1 MGAYMPKHRS
11 GKGQVRKIPT
21 PLPPRGK
28 KSRGQKATDI
38 AKVSEVLQKPE
49 ESPGDFYERLCEA
62 FRVYTPFNPEALENQ
77 HMGNAA
83 FVGQT
88 QSDIRQKLQK
98 LEEFAGQNVMK
109 LLEIANKVFVNW
121 N

>member
-1 MGAYMPKHRS
+1 MA
-11 GKGQVRKIPT
+11 KG
-21 PLPPRGK
+21 
-28 KSRGQKATDI
+28 
-38 AKVSEVLQKPE
+38 SEVLQKPE
-49 ESPGDFYERLCEA
+49 KSPADFYERLCEA
-62 FRVYTPFNPEALENQ
+62 FRVYTPFDPEALENQ
-77 HMGNAA
+77 HMGNVS

-121 N
+121 NRAARKETD